1 MGSPT
6 PMGGGGSGTSVVQ
19 SHREPAMTAMTARA
33 RASTT
38 NDGRTAR
45 MRKTLTRRRSTR
57 TARAGSVRSMTDP
70 IVVADGLSK
79 AFRVANKEPGLAG
92 TLRHLVKRSY
102 KEVPAVK
109 GVSFTIMPGE
119 IVGFLGAN
127 GAGKT
132 TTLKMLTGLLHP
144 SSGTAQVDGHV
155 PFSRERG
162 FLKKITLV
170 MGNKQQLLW
179 DLPPLDSLRMN
190 AAIYDV
196 PDAAFQSRVDE
207 LATMLELTDKLR
219 QPVRKM
225 SLGERMKC
233 ELMAALLHDPSVLFL
248 DEPTLGLD
256 VNAQVA
262 VRSFLKRYNEKT
274 GATILM
280 TSHYMADIVALCPR
294 VLVIHEGA
302 LIHDGGLDAL
312 LARFA
317 PRREVR
323 VELRTD
329 TPRDLSGY
337 GEVLSHEG
345 RVVRFGVTPAELIA
359 TMGRV
364 LNELDVVDVSVQD
377 PPIEETIGR
386 VLRNA

>member
-1 MGSPT
+1 MP
-6 PMGGGGSGTSVVQ
+6 
-19 SHREPAMTAMTARA
+19 PAPATATA
-33 RASTT
+33 
-38 NDGRTAR
+38 TA
-45 MRKTLTRRRSTR
+45 
-57 TARAGSVRSMTDP
+57 TAPAVAP
-70 IVVADGLSK
+70 IVVAEGLTK
-79 AFRVANKEPGLAG
+79 AFKVANKEPGLAG
-92 TLRHLVKRSY
+92 TLRHLIKRRY
-102 KEVPAVK
+102 KEVAAVK
-109 GVSFTIMPGE
+109 GVSFTIARGE

-144 SSGTAQVDGHV
+144 SGGTARVDGHV
-155 PFSRERG
+155 PFVRERE

-196 PDAAFQSRVDE
+196 PDDVFRTRVDE
-207 LATMLELTDKLR
+207 LATMLEITDKLR

-233 ELMAALLHDPSVLFL
+233 ELMASLLHNPKVLFL

-262 VRSFLKRYNEKT
+262 VRAFLKRYNAKT

-302 LIHDGGLDAL
+302 LIHDGGLDEL
-312 LARFA
+312 LSRFA

-329 TPRDLSGY
+329 TTQDLTGY
-337 GEVLSHEG
+337 GELLSHEG
-345 RVVRFGVTPAELIA
+345 RVVRFGVAPADLVA

-364 LNELDVVDVSVQD
+364 LHDLDVVDVSVQD

>member
-1 MGSPT
+1 
-6 PMGGGGSGTSVVQ
+6 
-19 SHREPAMTAMTARA
+19 
-33 RASTT
+33 
-38 NDGRTAR
+38 
-45 MRKTLTRRRSTR
+45 
-57 TARAGSVRSMTDP
+57 MTDPIAP

-109 GVSFTIMPGE
+109 GVSFTIAPGE

-144 SSGTAQVDGHV
+144 SGGTARVDGHV
-155 PFSRERG
+155 PFSRQRD

-196 PDAAFQSRVDE
+196 PDATFQTRVDE

-233 ELMAALLHDPSVLFL
+233 ELMAALLHDPRVLFL

-262 VRSFLKRYNEKT
+262 VRAFLKRYNEKT

-323 VELRTD
+323 VELRSD
-329 TPRDLSGY
+329 TTRDLTSY

-345 RVVRFGVTPAELIA
+345 RVVRFGVTPAELVA

-364 LNELDVVDVSVQD
+364 LHDLDVVDVSVQD

>member
-1 MGSPT
+1 M
-6 PMGGGGSGTSVVQ
+6 
-19 SHREPAMTAMTARA
+19 
-33 RASTT
+33 
-38 NDGRTAR
+38 
-45 MRKTLTRRRSTR
+45 
-57 TARAGSVRSMTDP
+57 
-70 IVVADGLSK
+70 VVADGLRKS
-79 AFRVANKEPGLAG
+79 FRVAHKEAGIRG
-92 TLRHLVKRSY
+92 TLRHLVARTY
-102 KEVPAVK
+102 KDIAAVK
-109 GVSFTIMPGE
+109 GVSFAIKAGE
-119 IVGFLGAN
+119 VVGFLGAN

-144 SSGTAQVDGHV
+144 TGGTGVVDGHV
-155 PFSRERG
+155 PFTRERA

-170 MGNKQQLLW
+170 MGNKQQLMW
-179 DLPPLDSLRMN
+179 DLPAIDTLRMN

-196 PDAAFQSRVDE
+196 PDDLFKERMAE
-207 LATMLELTDKLR
+207 LAKMLELEEKLT
-219 QPVRKM
+219 QPVRKL

-233 ELMAALLHDPSVLFL
+233 ELMAALLHDPKVLFL

-262 VRSFLKRYNEKT
+262 VRAFLKRYNEKT

-312 LARFA
+312 VTRFA

-323 VELRTD
+323 VELRSDVTNGA
-329 TPRDLSGY
+329 LAGF
-337 GEVLSHEG
+337 GELLSHEG
-345 RVVRFGVTPAELIA
+345 RVARFAVEPGELVA
-359 TMGRV
+359 TMSR
-364 LNELDVVDVSVQD
+364 LLRDLDVIDVAVQD

-386 VLRNA
+386 VLRSG